1 MMTATTIDY
10 FSAIYSD
17 EENATDTIYVYDTF
31 IILWIKVSDRPSPEY
46 SCQVRINDTDKWHPA
61 DFLNDSTTIAI
72 APMVNLDPYTFYV
85 FTLNCDGV
93 VENLKREYRTKIG
106 RPSPP
111 QNLTVEKNLT
121 SVLLTWSPPL
131 KPARPDYYYQLTVYP
146 KLLNANL
153 SQTVL
158 SYEMTIGYQPGI
170 HLVYIEACNEISSN
184 ATLCSRF
191 TRASFTIETTTTT
204 SQSTT
209 TRSRSTAL
217 SYSLFVFLFSLS
229 YLYTSK

>member
-1 MMTATTIDY
+1 
-10 FSAIYSD
+10 
-17 EENATDTIYVYDTF
+17 
-31 IILWIKVSDRPSPEY
+31 
-46 SCQVRINDTDKWHPA
+46 
-61 DFLNDSTTIAI
+61 
-72 APMVNLDPYTFYV
+72 
-85 FTLNCDGV
+85 V

-121 SVLLTWSPPL
+121 SVLFTWSPPL
-131 KPARPDYYYQLTVYP
+131 KPAGPDYYYQLTVYP

-153 SQTVL
+153 SRTVL

-184 ATLCSRF
+184 ETLCSRF